1 MTIGAFEVMARP
13 STECEKILL
22 MKKTR
27 EEEEEGGDKGKTSL
41 EHYSVRWE
49 CNFLI
54 LNAKAEL

>member
-13 STECEKILL
+13 STECENILL

-27 EEEEEGGDKGKTSL
+27 EEEEGGDKGKTSL